1 MFKKVFGFLTVALV
15 VLFVLSAPRVGL
27 SGAMPE
33 SGDAVYR
40 DMDMKSSA
48 IKLVGHA
55 GLFIGNFEVIHMQYP
70 CIEKTNLTTNFYAG
84 YWGSF
89 YAGNYDVAKK
99 RTKEV
104 KELFSKKAKYSFTN
118 YKSFG
123 DKKPR
128 GRCDGLV
135 EWCFEKFGNDVVND
149 YHWSSLT
156 PQMQWQSGAITKRY
170 SSTRGKEAY
179 SAELIDIGTWL
190 ENML

>member
-1 MFKKVFGFLTVALV
+1 MLKKVFWCFVIGC
-15 VLFVLSAPRVGL
+15 VLSLSAARLGM

-33 SGDAVYR
+33 AGDAVYR
-40 DMDMKSSA
+40 DLDTNRAA

-55 GLFIGNFEVIHMQYP
+55 GLFIDNFEVIHMQYP
-70 CIEKTNLTTNFYAG
+70 CIEKTDLTTNFYAS

-89 YAGNYDVAKK
+89 YAGSLKTAKK
-99 RTKEV
+99 RVEEV
-104 KELFSKKAKYSFTN
+104 RNLLKGKAKYSFTN

-156 PQMQWQSGAITKRY
+156 PQMQWQSSNATKRY
-170 SSTRGKEAY
+170 LTKHGKEAY
-179 SAELIDIGTWL
+179 SAELVDIGTWL